1 MVLNDQLKVLGE
13 FDQAIASRDK
23 NVPVT
28 QSKVLLNHLERIEKM
43 NEQADKTYQ
52 AVRSQGNLELGY

>member
-1 MVLNDQLKVLGE
+1 MILNDQLKVLGE
-13 FDQAIASRDK
+13 FERTIASKDK
-23 NVPVT
+23 NVSVT

-52 AVRSQGNLELGY
+52 AVRSQGNLELGC

>member
-1 MVLNDQLKVLGE
+1 MILNDQLKVLGE
-13 FDQAIASRDK
+13 FERTIASKDNK
-23 NVPVT
+23 VSAT

-52 AVRSQGNLELGY
+52 AVRSQGNLELGC

>member
-1 MVLNDQLKVLGE
+1 MILKDQLKVLGE
-13 FDQAIASRDK
+13 FEQIIAVKNK

-43 NEQADKTYQ
+43 NEQADNTYK
-52 AVRSQGNLELGY
+52 AVRSQGNLELRY